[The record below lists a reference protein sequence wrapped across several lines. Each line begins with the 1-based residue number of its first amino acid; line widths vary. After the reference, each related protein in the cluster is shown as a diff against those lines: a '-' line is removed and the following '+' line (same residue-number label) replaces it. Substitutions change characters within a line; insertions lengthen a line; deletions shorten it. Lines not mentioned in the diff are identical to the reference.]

1 MELGIV
7 ILMLVLVFRTAIVS
21 AIKENLGTISANAE
35 PLIKYLGASI
45 VLSATVAAIPSLCM
59 IVYMRTEGFF
69 AYELF
74 TSESHAF
81 GVLASN
87 IFVNYLVLSFGF
99 FGAAILFAAKAEKW
113 MLWLIA
119 LLNALFV
126 TYFLLVAYVTSR
138 WVLVGAMIIFT
149 LAIAGY
155 LYFWLSSGV
164 KGKARFW
171 WAPLGVAAI
180 LLLLP
185 ILAPK
190 PTAEFTASAL
200 AQMKVGG
207 MMVEVSEPKQ
217 IFAPVEGHKAV
228 KQWLVLRTPDALYL
242 KPDRKSTS
250 VTVLKADGFIV
261 SPVKGKI

>member
-21 AIKENLGTISANAE
+21 AIKENLDTISANAE
-35 PLIKYLGASI
+35 PLIKYLGAST

-138 WVLVGAMIIFT
+138 WVLVGAVLIFT

-171 WAPLGVAAI
+171 WAPLGMAAL

-185 ILAPK
+185 ILAPV
-190 PTAEFTASAL
+190 PTAEFTAGAL

-217 IFAPVEGHKAV
+217 IFAPEEAHKAA

-242 KPDRKSTS
+242 KPSRESNS

-261 SPVKGKI
+261 STVK

>member
-1 MELGIV
+1 
-7 ILMLVLVFRTAIVS
+7 MLVLVFRAAIIS
-21 AIKENLGTISANAE
+21 AIKENIDTISTNAE
-35 PLIKYLGASI
+35 SLVKYLGAST

-59 IVYMRTEGFF
+59 IIYMRTEGFF

-74 TSESHAF
+74 TKESHAF
-81 GVLASN
+81 GVLAGN

-138 WVLVGAMIIFT
+138 WVLVGAMLIFT

-171 WAPLGVAAI
+171 WVPLGVAAV
-180 LLLLP
+180 LALLP
-185 ILAPK
+185 ILIPV
-190 PTAEFTASAL
+190 PTAEFTAGAL

-217 IFAPVEGHKAV
+217 IFSPEENHKVA

-242 KPDRKSTS
+242 KASRESRS

-261 SPVKGKI
+261 SPVQ